1 MSNVAIFYI
10 SFALNINFNYVKG
23 FRDTKICKKSYIP
36 RSLEKFKKC
45 NMFFE
50 TKKKIDTNLG
60 NGEILFN
67 ILVLLLNLC
76 FVKVDLVFIVWTQ
89 F

>member
-10 SFALNINFNYVKG
+10 SFALNINFNYVKA

-36 RSLEKFKKC
+36 RSPEKFKKC

-50 TKKKIDTNLG
+50 TKKKLTLI
-60 NGEILFN
+60 
-67 ILVLLLNLC
+67 
-76 FVKVDLVFIVWTQ
+76 
-89 F
+89 